1 MPHTRS
7 AKKQLR
13 KNLKRRLRNRA
24 TVKALKTQIKKVR
37 AASTASTL
45 DDLRKEYNLAAKKLD
60 RAAAKRIIHPNKAAR
75 KKSQLARLLYAKEQ
89 AAKSAPATAAP
100 PAPTA

>member
-13 KNLKRRLRNRA
+13 KNQKRRLRNRA
-24 TVKALKTQIKKVR
+24 TMKALKTQLKKV
-37 AASTASTL
+37 AATSSGGTL
-45 DDLRKEYNLAAKKLD
+45 EDLRKEYTLAAKKLD
-60 RAAAKRIIHPNKAAR
+60 KAAAKRVIHPNMAAR

-89 AAKSAPATAAP
+89 AAKSAPAAP
-100 PAPTA
+100 ATPTA